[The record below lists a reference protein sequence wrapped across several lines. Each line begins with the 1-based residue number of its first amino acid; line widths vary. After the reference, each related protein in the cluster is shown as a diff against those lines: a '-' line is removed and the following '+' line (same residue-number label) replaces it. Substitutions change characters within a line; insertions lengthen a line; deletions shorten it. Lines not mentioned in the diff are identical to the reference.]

1 MASSKPKSQIVT
13 RFSLVQDTEN
23 PGRCFDPTASA
34 GVFKS
39 YLVEVAEPLIWVA
52 VLVGL
57 LPVLELLVAL
67 PDSLAELVEEV
78 FGAVDDDFG
87 GAVSLLV
94 DSVPEVL
101 FDFSG
106 VGAVEDPS
114 GDGDFDGPPVEGGV
128 VVFPSSD
135 SDGGA
140 LGEVDSE
147 SDGSGFCEG
156 DVDGDCEESGE
167 LDSLGFVDSDGL
179 GDCDSDGFGL
189 VDGFGLGFGTTGVSS
204 LGTTTSGLVLVSSW
218 SRTGGLLPLPFGALL
233 AFTVRREESIIAWR
247 WPGMIGR

>member
-1 MASSKPKSQIVT
+1 M
-13 RFSLVQDTEN
+13 QDTEN
-23 PGRCFDPTASA
+23 PGRCFDPSASA

-78 FGAVDDDFG
+78 FGAVDVDFG

-101 FDFSG
+101 SDFSG
-106 VGAVEDPS
+106 V
-114 GDGDFDGPPVEGGV
+114 GDFDGPPVEGGAV
-128 VVFPSSD
+128 LLPPSD

-179 GDCDSDGFGL
+179 GDCDSDGFGW

-204 LGTTTSGLVLVSSW
+204 FGTTISGLVLVSSW

-247 WPGMIGR
+247 